1 MAAAPLLKLDPASAH
16 PPWRQLHDQVR
27 TAIASGALA
36 PGMAL
41 PTVRGLAADLG
52 IAAGTVARAYK
63 ELEAAGV
70 VRTAGRKG
78 TVIADHP
85 PAFAPEALPALAETF
100 VREARLLGADR
111 VAVFNAV
118 NNAWPVDS

>member
-1 MAAAPLLKLDPASAH
+1 MLRVDPDSQV

-27 TAIASGALA
+27 TAIAAGTLA

-52 IAAGTVARAYK
+52 MAAGTVARAYK

-78 TVIADHP
+78 TVVADQP
-85 PAFAPEALPALAETF
+85 PAFAPDELPGLAEEF
-100 VREARLLGADR
+100 VRQARLLGADR

-118 NNAWPVDS
+118 NNAWPVDA